1 MKTSL
6 IFFIFLLISALTAC
20 KKSSKSPVSTPEN
33 AQDATFDIQIL
44 TQNLTHPWELLW
56 GSDNFIWMT
65 ERGGKISRVN
75 PDNGTVTNVFTI
87 PDAKSIGEGGLLGMV
102 LHPSFNVNPNVFLA
116 YNYDK
121 VGTYTEKVV
130 RYTYNGTTLINP
142 VIILDNIPASSIHN
156 GCRLLISSD
165 LKLFIST
172 GDASNQ
178 ASAQNINSLSGK
190 ILRLN
195 LDGSIPADNPINS
208 NPVWSYG
215 HRNPQGLVFV
225 KENLFS
231 SEHGPSMDDEINLI
245 LKNRNFGWPSVNG
258 FCNESGEKPFCT
270 SNNVVEPLKSWTP
283 TLAVSGMDFYNN
295 EAIPQWKNS
304 LILSTLK
311 DQTLYQLKFNSNT
324 DKIEETKE
332 IFRNTYG
339 RLRDVCVAPDG
350 RVFVATSNGSNDKI
364 IVLKKK

>member
-1 MKTSL
+1 MKTAL
-6 IFFIFLLISALTAC
+6 IFSFFLILVTGTAC
-20 KKSSKSPVSTPEN
+20 KKSSKTPDIIPETV
-33 AQDATFDIQIL
+33 QDAAFDIQIL
-44 TQNLTHPWELLW
+44 SQGLTHPWELVW
-56 GSDNFIWMT
+56 SNDNYIWMT

-75 PDNGTVTNVFTI
+75 PDNGNVSAVFTI
-87 PDAKSIGEGGLLGMV
+87 PDVKSTGEGGLLGMV
-102 LHPSFNVNPNVFLA
+102 LHPAFNENPHVFVA

-121 VGTYTEKVV
+121 SGTYAEKIVK
-130 RYTYNGTTLINP
+130 YTYNGSTLINP
-142 VIILDNIPASSIHN
+142 MIILDNIPASSIHN

-195 LDGSIPADNPINS
+195 LDGTVPQDNPIAS
-208 NPVWSYG
+208 NPVWSFG

-225 KENLFS
+225 KGNLFS
-231 SEHGPSMDDEINLI
+231 SEHGPNTDDEINQI
-245 LKNRNFGWPSVNG
+245 LKNRNYGWPSVNG
-258 FCNESGEKPFCT
+258 FCNESGEQSFCN

-283 TLAVSGMDFYNN
+283 TLAVSGMDFYDHG
-295 EAIPQWKNS
+295 AIPQWKNS
-304 LILSTLK
+304 LILATLK
-311 DQTLYQLKFNSNT
+311 DQTLYQLKFDAST
-324 DKIEETKE
+324 SKIEEIKE

-339 RLRDVCVAPDG
+339 RLRDVCSAPDG